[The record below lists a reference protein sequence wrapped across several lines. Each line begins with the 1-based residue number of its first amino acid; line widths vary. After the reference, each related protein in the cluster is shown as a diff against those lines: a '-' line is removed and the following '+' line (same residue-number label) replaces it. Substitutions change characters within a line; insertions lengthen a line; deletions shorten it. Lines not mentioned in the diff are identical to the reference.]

1 MDAQH
6 TKHASY
12 TLAYHF
18 VWCPRISETHLDRE
32 DCRVGEQ
39 AIRRICDINTWTSLR
54 AQCAGRSCASLSQ
67 RFPDR
72 CSLTDCSHPER
83 HHRPRVFQH
92 FPARQETALGR
103 CPSRSRSYYVGS
115 VGDMSRAS
123 IVTYIQLGQDGSR
136 ERQKMEIP
144 LALLLTGFTTPR
156 SRAICWAVSHA
167 VLSATSLLLIIFFH
181 MDANQKSRSTLSR

>member
-1 MDAQH
+1 MHSTPNMPATH
-6 TKHASY
+6 WLI
-12 TLAYHF
+12 TLSGVRAFRKRILTGKIAAF
-18 VWCPRISETHLDRE
+18 V
-32 DCRVGEQ
+32 EQ

-92 FPARQETALGR
+92 FPARQETALGW

-123 IVTYIQLGQDGSR
+123 VVTYIQLGQDGSR
-136 ERQKMEIP
+136 DRQKMEIP
-144 LALLLTGFTTPR
+144 LALPLTGFTTPQK
-156 SRAICWAVSHA
+156 
-167 VLSATSLLLIIFFH
+167 VLVI
-181 MDANQKSRSTLSR
+181 